1 MSEWMSVNIPLNS
14 KKATLCQGGKKVAV
28 TNFPEIEELEKDGWR
43 VYATH
48 AGEAMLMGSGGTS
61 AIVFVLK
68 RE

>member
-14 KKATLCQGGKKVAV
+14 EKTTLCQGGKKVAV

-43 VYATH
+43 VYATLG
-48 AGEAMLMGSGGTS
+48 GEEKLFGSGGTS